1 MTKPGL
7 LTIHPLTP
15 DDFPSVC
22 ELFRHTITDAFE
34 QEGLASLQDDIQS
47 EVDNKQQRAASAL
60 NLKNSGLFFLVAK
73 LDGKVVGTISFGP
86 CGEDIRS
93 CTGHQL
99 DDVGE
104 LGSLY
109 ILPSCQGQ
117 GIGAALI
124 KEMLADLRSRGIE
137 EFCLDSG
144 YKRAQQRWLRKF
156 GEPYTVVK
164 DYWGPDSVHM
174 VWLCKTTTLTTTC

>member
-1 MTKPGL
+1 MTKPGR
-7 LTIHPLTP
+7 LTIHPLTQ
-15 DDFPSVC
+15 DDIQSVYG
-22 ELFRHTITDAFE
+22 LFEESISDAFA

-47 EVDNKQQRAASAL
+47 EVDNKQQMAASAL
-60 NLKNSGLFFLVAK
+60 DPEHSDTYFLVAK
-73 LDGKVVGTISFGP
+73 LDGKVAGTISFAP

-93 CTGHQL
+93 CTEHQL

-117 GIGAALI
+117 GIGSALI
-124 KEMLADLRSRGIE
+124 RELMAYLKSRGIE

-156 GEPYTVVK
+156 GEPHTVVK

-174 VWLCKTTTLTTTC
+174 VWLCKVRDYLV